1 MIIRFVKM
9 TFEPEK
15 VQDFL
20 KVFNESKGNI
30 RSCEGCLSLEL
41 LRDIN
46 QTNILFTKSI
56 WQSEAHLNQYRNSNL
71 FDITWAKTK
80 VLFCDKPEAW
90 SLNLEA

>member
-9 TFEPEK
+9 TFEPDK

-46 QTNILFTKSI
+46 KPHILFTKSI
-56 WQSEAHLNQYRNSNL
+56 WLSEDYLNQYRNSKL
-71 FDITWAKTK
+71 FEITWAKTK
-80 VLFCDKPEAW
+80 ILFFDKPEAW